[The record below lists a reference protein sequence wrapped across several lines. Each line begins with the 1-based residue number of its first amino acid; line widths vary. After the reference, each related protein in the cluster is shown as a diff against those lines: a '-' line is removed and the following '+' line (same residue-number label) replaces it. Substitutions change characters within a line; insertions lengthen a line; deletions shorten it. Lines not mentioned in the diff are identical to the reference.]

1 MKVKSLCVMVLLLV
15 SLLAVSGVAS
25 AAVTI
30 NSVEVDDTEFSVAGG
45 VITIDVDKDNEL
57 EVKIVATSIVDED
70 DVQMSAYIRGN
81 RKDLIEDITDIFD
94 MKAGVSYSKKLTLDL
109 PSRMTQNTYTLY
121 IRVENNAGQLQD
133 QMTFSLDIG
142 AVNNDLDIK
151 DVVLSPENYVK
162 AGRALLTTVRLKN
175 RGALDQEDIKVKVSM
190 PELGISASDYID
202 ELDAECNDS
211 DNDCDDSTTSEELY
225 LRIPDCAEP
234 GIYTVKVC
242 VEYDDGDE
250 EDCEITEIEVTEGD
264 LCPAKVEP
272 ECPIPGCG
280 VPSESKTI
288 ITIGPEEQEIEA
300 GKTAVYSVTLTNQ
313 GTGSKSYA
321 VSVDAGDWAD
331 VSVAP
336 TNVVVLSAGES
347 KSVFVNVEAVEAG
360 EQMLAVTISSGD
372 KVLKQVPLKASVE
385 EVSAS
390 GISSIKRGLE
400 IGLVILVVLLVILGL
415 IIGFNKLRSS
425 DEDEDKEE
433 QTYY

>member
-1 MKVKSLCVMVLLLV
+1 MKVKSLCVMVLMLV
-15 SLLAVSGVAS
+15 SLLAVSLSAS

-30 NSVEVDDTEFSVAGG
+30 NTIKIDGTAFEDGEIV
-45 VITIDVDKDNEL
+45 TIDVEKDNEL
-57 EVKIVATSIVDED
+57 EVKITATSDVAED

-81 RKDLIEDITDIFD
+81 RKDLIEDTTDTFD
-94 MKAGVSYSKKLTLDL
+94 MKAGVSYVKKLTLDL

-121 IRVENNAGQLQD
+121 VRVENNAGQLMEEMD
-133 QMTFSLDIG
+133 FSLEIDAADNDIE
-142 AVNNDLDIK
+142 IK
-151 DVVLSPENYVK
+151 DIVLSPENYVK
-162 AGRALLTTVRLKN
+162 AGRALLTTVRIKN
-175 RGALDQEDIKVKVSM
+175 RGDMDQEDIKIKVNM

-202 ELDAECNDS
+202 ELDAECGDDS
-211 DNDCDDSTTSEELY
+211 DCDDSTTSEELY
-225 LRIPDCAEP
+225 LRIPDCAEE
-234 GIYTVKVC
+234 GDYTVKVC

-250 EDCEITEIEVTEGD
+250 ETCEITSIEVVEGD

-280 VPSESKTI
+280 KASESKTI

-313 GTGSKSYA
+313 GTSSKSYT

-331 VSVAP
+331 VTITP
-336 TNVVVLSAGES
+336 TNVVILDAGES

-372 KVLKQVPLKASVE
+372 KVLKQVPLKADVE
-385 EVSAS
+385 EASAS